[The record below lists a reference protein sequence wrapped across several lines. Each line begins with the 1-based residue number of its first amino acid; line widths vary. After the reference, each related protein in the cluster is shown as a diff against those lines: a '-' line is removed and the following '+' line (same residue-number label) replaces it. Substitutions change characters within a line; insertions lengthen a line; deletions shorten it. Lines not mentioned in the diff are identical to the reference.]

1 MAIIAQLKPILMR
14 RISITLVLVFSA
26 AFAAAQQR
34 TTLKTAV
41 IPVQFQNVRFPSA
54 DDVQM
59 RLDSVF
65 NQASYSAYGATG
77 SVNDYFLDNLGDK
90 YGLTFRVF
98 KPVTLPF
105 DNTYYSGSGQSEA
118 VGVALIQHTVS
129 AALQAGC
136 SFNDFDGDQ
145 DGYIDNVYI
154 IFAGYGDPNGGPS
167 VTIWPHS
174 RNVSSKKIKAGDLKV
189 GMYCCSPY
197 FNGLSGSKL
206 TSIGLLCHEEG
217 HALGLKDMY
226 DMNGD
231 TEGKAE
237 GLWGTLSLMDKG
249 NYNNDGRTPPYLNS
263 VEREMLGI
271 ADIKEISSPGNYYLP
286 PLDVSGK
293 AFKIATSDPDE
304 YFLLEYRSPR
314 GWDRYIGG
322 GGLLVYHVDKSPNQ
336 AGSMT
341 ATERWMV
348 NAVNSCEEHQ
358 CVDLLEAANDTS
370 IGVSGVFFPGS
381 TGVYD
386 LFSTSKAP
394 LLSWNKQGPMLCLR
408 DIGVVAGML
417 VFTLA
422 VDHLWLEPKMESYHI
437 TPYQTD
443 ASLKWKT
450 ASEMPGEWIVAWKAY
465 GDDIWQSSEPSKSL
479 EYSFTSLNPGTIYD
493 CKLSY
498 TYLNVSFDVLEFPF
512 STVQVTSKYPAI
524 AGIPKVC
531 CVGDSLVLRVF
542 NVNENVRSIS
552 WEINGSAYYEETY
565 PLTYSGLV
573 SMAVTLK
580 YSDNSTERIT
590 RNLTVKQKDIKESV
604 R

>member
-1 MAIIAQLKPILMR
+1 MNLIMMDDKTIEEVLDDVIFHTISDEAGKLGVRAFVIGGFVRDFFLGRLRESHDIDVVVEGSGMELAKAVAKSLNCHAALFKNFGTAQVKFRGTEIEFVGARKESYRRDSRKPIVEDGTLEEDQLRRDFTINAMAFSLQKENYGELVDPFGGIRDLNLGMATGLDKIYPEMHESVALKMVGQGALLTDFGSGTEPFKENFVRRNRIIAGM
-14 RISITLVLVFSA
+14 SDAVLV
-26 AFAAAQQR
+26 
-34 TTLKTAV
+34 V
-41 IPVQFQNVRFPSA
+41 
-54 DDVQM
+54 
-59 RLDSVF
+59 
-65 NQASYSAYGATG
+65 
-77 SVNDYFLDNLGDK
+77 
-90 YGLTFRVF
+90 
-98 KPVTLPF
+98 
-105 DNTYYSGSGQSEA
+105 E
-118 VGVALIQHTVS
+118 
-129 AALQAGC
+129 
-136 SFNDFDGDQ
+136 
-145 DGYIDNVYI
+145 
-154 IFAGYGDPNGGPS
+154 
-167 VTIWPHS
+167 
-174 RNVSSKKIKAGDLKV
+174 SKQ
-189 GMYCCSPY
+189 
-197 FNGLSGSKL
+197 
-206 TSIGLLCHEEG
+206 
-217 HALGLKDMY
+217 
-226 DMNGD
+226 
-231 TEGKAE
+231 
-237 GLWGTLSLMDKG
+237 
-249 NYNNDGRTPPYLNS
+249 
-263 VEREMLGI
+263 
-271 ADIKEISSPGNYYLP
+271 
-286 PLDVSGK
+286 
-293 AFKIATSDPDE
+293 
-304 YFLLEYRSPR
+304 
-314 GWDRYIGG
+314 GG
-322 GGLLVYHVDKSPNQ
+322 GS
-336 AGSMT
+336 
-341 ATERWMV
+341 
-348 NAVNSCEEHQ
+348 
-358 CVDLLEAANDTS
+358 
-370 IGVSGVFFPGS
+370 
-381 TGVYD
+381 
-386 LFSTSKAP
+386 
-394 LLSWNKQGPMLCLR
+394 
-408 DIGVVAGML
+408 ML